1 MSDAR
6 CPAKSAD
13 LPLKKRAMKK
23 QFSPP
28 CSRLRGENGVGGRGD
43 EGEEMREQQQGGEE
57 TKKRQMGIAVNNR
70 LLRGEDGEAFDNIMQ
85 KQLEIVEGTE
95 QFYRRMDESL
105 REGRVEPYF
114 VKEQWDLYAWREK
127 FFNDNFPPGSL
138 TSGYDTIFSN
148 LFLVHIINC
157 FQGSWFSEPGA
168 REVDVIPAQVTR
180 NFKEIMQLAS
190 SAEERA
196 ENEQHYFASD
206 IDGSA
211 RAVSRFSRSTIK
223 SALEEEE
230 ESLKVWLERESSLT
244 FSQLA
249 HCVVEFHQDGL
260 SLVFGCE
267 EKKECDKLRE
277 ALKQGHLEEVG
288 EDAKVRASEGWYR
301 LSDTPPKFLTGE
313 GKKIFNDLKAI
324 FNKERKPK
332 LEKKDNIK
340 KKVKL

>member
-1 MSDAR
+1 M
-6 CPAKSAD
+6 
-13 LPLKKRAMKK
+13 
-23 QFSPP
+23 
-28 CSRLRGENGVGGRGD
+28 
-43 EGEEMREQQQGGEE
+43 
-57 TKKRQMGIAVNNR
+57 
-70 LLRGEDGEAFDNIMQ
+70 
-85 KQLEIVEGTE
+85 
-95 QFYRRMDESL
+95 
-105 REGRVEPYF
+105 
-114 VKEQWDLYAWREK
+114 
-127 FFNDNFPPGSL
+127 
-138 TSGYDTIFSN
+138 
-148 LFLVHIINC
+148 
-157 FQGSWFSEPGA
+157 
-168 REVDVIPAQVTR
+168 DVIPAQVTR

-190 SAEERA
+190 SAEERS

-206 IDGSA
+206 VDGSA

-277 ALKQGHLEEVG
+277 ALKQGHLDEVG
-288 EDAKVRASEGWYR
+288 EDAKARASEGWYR
-301 LSDTPPKFLTGE
+301 LSDSPPKFLTGE

>member
-1 MSDAR
+1 
-6 CPAKSAD
+6 
-13 LPLKKRAMKK
+13 
-23 QFSPP
+23 
-28 CSRLRGENGVGGRGD
+28 
-43 EGEEMREQQQGGEE
+43 
-57 TKKRQMGIAVNNR
+57 
-70 LLRGEDGEAFDNIMQ
+70 
-85 KQLEIVEGTE
+85 
-95 QFYRRMDESL
+95 MDDSL

-127 FFNDNFPPGSL
+127 FFNDNFPPGS
-138 TSGYDTIFSN
+138 
-148 LFLVHIINC
+148 
-157 FQGSWFSEPGA
+157 WFSESGA

-190 SAEERA
+190 SAEERE

-206 IDGSA
+206 ADGSA

-277 ALKQGHLEEVG
+277 ALKQGHLDEVG
-288 EDAKVRASEGWYR
+288 EDAKARASEGWYR
-301 LSDTPPKFLTGE
+301 LSDSPPKFLTGE

>member
-1 MSDAR
+1 MI
-6 CPAKSAD
+6 
-13 LPLKKRAMKK
+13 
-23 QFSPP
+23 
-28 CSRLRGENGVGGRGD
+28 LR
-43 EGEEMREQQQGGEE
+43 
-57 TKKRQMGIAVNNR
+57 KIC
-70 LLRGEDGEAFDNIMQ
+70 
-85 KQLEIVEGTE
+85 IV
-95 QFYRRMDESL
+95 
-105 REGRVEPYF
+105 
-114 VKEQWDLYAWREK
+114 LYCDP
-127 FFNDNFPPGSL
+127 FFHPS
-138 TSGYDTIFSN
+138 S
-148 LFLVHIINC
+148 
-157 FQGSWFSEPGA
+157 QGSWFSESGA
-168 REVDVIPAQVTR
+168 TEVDVIPFQVTR

-206 IDGSA
+206 ADWSA

-267 EKKECDKLRE
+267 EKRECDKLRE
-277 ALKQGHLEEVG
+277 ALKQGHLDEVG
-288 EDAKVRASEGWYR
+288 EDAKARAQEGWYR
-301 LSDTPPKFLTGE
+301 LSDSPPKFLTGE